1 MTSQMTTA
9 PLVRCADVWL
19 VNSAEDLNRLM
30 INDGFVILVTET
42 PDPFLAENPSCLG
55 ASVLLPPYE
64 AVSAEIDGNF
74 ALADAIYMDYL
85 SSPACDE
92 YLSAIIA
99 AAMRMVPVGIYFGP
113 EEKDM
118 RFTQTLINFLFGR
131 FGLVIGVAGRVEP
144 SIYISYLPFILAKL
158 YSKNIIDYRTFMVEH
173 PRANIDPN
181 ILPKLIAD
189 VRPYVPTRE
198 AVKDINDYYKY
209 FMDMLYSIK
218 DNNNGY
224 LIDPLVGD

>member
-1 MTSQMTTA
+1 MMNPQMATA
-9 PLVRCADVWL
+9 PLVRRADVWL
-19 VNSAEDLNRLM
+19 VTSAEDLNHFM
-30 INDGFVILVTET
+30 INNGWVVLISES
-42 PDPFLAENPSCLG
+42 PDPFLAENPVCLG

-64 AVSAEIDGNF
+64 AISAEIDENL

-85 SSPACDE
+85 NSPACDE

-99 AAMRMVPVGIYFGP
+99 AAMTNIPIGIYFGP

-118 RFTQTLINFLFGR
+118 RFVQTFINFLFGR
-131 FGLVIGVAGRVEP
+131 FGLVLGVRGRIEP
-144 SIYISYLPFILAKL
+144 SIHMSYMPFVLAKL
-158 YSKNIIDYRTFMVEH
+158 YSKNIIDYKTFMVEH
-173 PRANIDPN
+173 PRTNIDPN

-189 VRPYVPTRE
+189 VRPYVKT
-198 AVKDINDYYKY
+198 KDIDSYYKY

-218 DNNNGY
+218 DNNNGF